1 MHAKNIIILLLLLN
15 TFVVTNSNAQLEDTH
30 SIETDS
36 TKLKKN
42 FAFTVGSTIL
52 NKSMWQIPYRYK
64 FKGLNTIS
72 VKITI
77 KRISTKKEELDF
89 NLFTLLDET
98 KKLRIRPTGVYYPKK
113 DKRKYLKSKPINEN
127 YDDFNDTII
136 EGYDNFQAET
146 YKINFLGMKKKNTV
160 PTVKSLKKIYL
171 KARTATYYL
180 DFPVRIGYTY
190 GKIFY
195 KGKPVGFAVV
205 KN

>member
-1 MHAKNIIILLLLLN
+1 MIANSTAQSKESINIEI
-15 TFVVTNSNAQLEDTH
+15 
-30 SIETDS
+30 DS
-36 TKLKKN
+36 TKHKEA
-42 FAFTVGSTIL
+42 FAFTVGSTVL

-64 FKGLNTIS
+64 FKGLNTVS

-77 KRISTKKEELDF
+77 KRISTEKEELDF

-127 YDDFNDTII
+127 YDDFKDTVI
-136 EGYDNFQAET
+136 EGYENFQIET
-146 YKINFLGMKKKNTV
+146 YKINFLGIKKKNTV
-160 PTVKSLKKIYL
+160 PTVKSLKKLYL
-171 KARTATYYL
+171 KARTSVYYL

-190 GKIFY
+190 GKIYY